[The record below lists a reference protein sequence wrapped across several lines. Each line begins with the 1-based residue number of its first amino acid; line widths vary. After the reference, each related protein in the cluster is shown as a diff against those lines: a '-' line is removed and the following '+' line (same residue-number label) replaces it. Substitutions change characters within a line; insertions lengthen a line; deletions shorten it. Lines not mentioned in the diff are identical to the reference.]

1 MKASIDISMY
11 PLQDHYCPAIL
22 AFIADLE
29 QRPDIH
35 IERNALST
43 QIFGDYR
50 TLMNALTE
58 DVEKVLKQNPKT
70 IFVIKL
76 VGTDRSNADIDNC
89 GDA

>member
-11 PLQDHYCPAIL
+11 PLKDQYCPAIL

-29 QRPDIH
+29 KHPNIH

-50 TLMNALTE
+50 TLMNAVTE
-58 DVEKVLKQNPKT
+58 DVEKVLEQNPKT

-76 VGTDRSNADIDNC
+76 VGSDRSKADIEHC
-89 GDA
+89 GDH

>member
-11 PLQDHYCPAIL
+11 PLQDHYCTAIL

-29 QRPDIH
+29 SHANIH

-76 VGTDRSNADIDNC
+76 LGTDRSKADIDNC
-89 GDA
+89 GDV